1 MDGIKDMVIVRSTYF
16 DMDSGKEYDN
26 EFAKRVHDHIKKKY
40 GLDVPSAQANHELFN
55 NKEVKT
61 KIDKSVRGK
70 DVYLIHHFIGY
81 LGEDDPNV
89 GYMSLIF
96 SMDALKR
103 ASAESINVV
112 LPSNPYERKD
122 RKEEE
127 RTPISSKT
135 LAKIIEALGAKRVL
149 RIDMHAGQGQGF
161 YDIPVDNLT
170 AMPILINFYKDTLE
184 NPYVMSPDKGGTTR
198 AGEMAD
204 VLTPGLP
211 WGFTRKK
218 RPKPGE
224 SKVLHVVGEPE
235 GKNVVL
241 PDDIIDTG
249 GTLVNAATALKDK
262 GALSVSACGTH
273 GVFSKYKEKGKWKL
287 AEERI
292 MESPL
297 DEVVITD
304 TINKDPKYFQDY
316 PKIKQVSVAPLC
328 GDAIWRI
335 QMKSSVS
342 ELFELD

>member
-61 KIDKSVRGK
+61 NIDKSVRGR
-70 DVYLIHHFIGY
+70 DGYIIHHFIGC

-184 NPYVMSPDKGGTTR
+184 NPYVMSPDKGGT
-198 AGEMAD
+198 
-204 VLTPGLP
+204 
-211 WGFTRKK
+211 
-218 RPKPGE
+218 
-224 SKVLHVVGEPE
+224 
-235 GKNVVL
+235 
-241 PDDIIDTG
+241 
-249 GTLVNAATALKDK
+249 LVNAATALKDK